1 MALSLS
7 ILPWGYSPK
16 NCKGFSAFLSHYSYF
31 YKKKMKIKTG
41 LTAVP
46 LREGLVYT
54 AEKLHIDNTHGTS
67 LLQRS

>member
-31 YKKKMKIKTG
+31 YKKKDEDKNWLEGGTIGGGIG
-41 LTAVP
+41 LHRRKAS
-46 LREGLVYT
+46 Y
-54 AEKLHIDNTHGTS
+54 
-67 LLQRS
+67 